1 MNITQKFIDSLV
13 IDELSST
20 PKYQQLSNAILAA
33 VKNGILKKGDP
44 MPSINELS
52 FSHDISRI
60 TIEKG
65 YNELR
70 DSGVLEAFPG
80 KGYFVKNTDIF
91 QELKIFL
98 MFNKLSEHK
107 KIIYD
112 SFVLA
117 LGDKASID
125 FYIYNNDSKFFCK
138 LLESKIEGGYTHFV
152 VIPHFIE
159 GEKTAYQIINK
170 IPKNKL
176 IIVDKLI
183 SEIAGNYGAVFENF
197 AKNIYHALFQ
207 ALEALQKFSVI
218 KLIFPE
224 HSYYPNEIIEGFVSF
239 CQSFVFEYKIVSE
252 IESETINKGDVFINL
267 MEDDLIKLLD
277 KITYNGFDVGIDVGI
292 ISYNE
297 TKTKKF
303 IMNGLT
309 TISTDFEEMGRKA
322 AELVLTGSKKH
333 IENPFY
339 VTFRDSL
346 K

>member
-1 MNITQKFIDSLV
+1 MGISQKFIDNLV

-20 PKYQQLSNAILAA
+20 PKYQQLSNAIIAA
-33 VKNGILKKGDP
+33 IKNGILTKGDP

-60 TIEKG
+60 TVEKG

-70 DSGVLEAFPG
+70 DLGILEAYPG

-112 SFVLA
+112 SFVQT

-125 FYIYNNDSKFFCK
+125 FYIYNNDSKLFSK
-138 LLESKIEGGYTHFV
+138 LIENKLEGGYTHFV
-152 VIPHFIE
+152 IIPHFIE
-159 GEKTAYQIINK
+159 GEKTAYQTINK

-183 SEIAGNYGAVFENF
+183 PEVSGNFGAVYENF
-197 AKNIYHALFQ
+197 SKNIYHALFQ
-207 ALEALQKFSVI
+207 ALEALQKFSMI

-224 HSYYPNEIIEGFVSF
+224 QSYYPYEIIEGFVAF
-239 CQSFVFEYKIVSE
+239 CQSFVFEYKIINDIINE
-252 IESETINKGDVFINL
+252 DINKGDVFINL

-277 KITYNGFDVGIDVGI
+277 KVTFKGFAVGSDVGI

-297 TKTKKF
+297 TKTKKY

-309 TISTDFEEMGRKA
+309 TISTDFAEMGKRA
-322 AELVLTGSKKH
+322 AELILTGSKKH
-333 IENPFY
+333 IENPFN